1 MKKVDRYEYNLKLEE
16 IDKLVDQ
23 RDYGEAAKLAD
34 TIDWK
39 RVRNVRTLCLV
50 SEIYEA
56 AGRPEDSKTLLERAY
71 RRSPVGRTVLYRLVE
86 VTIQLHQYDEA
97 MEYYT
102 EYINVA
108 PNDTNRFILKYRIYR
123 GRGAS
128 PEELIPILEEYASLE
143 YTEQW
148 TYELAKLYQQAG
160 QIQKCLAMCDDL
172 VLWFHSGKYV
182 LKALELKKKYAR
194 LTPKQ
199 EEIYNEQFI
208 RPAETP
214 VKEEQPPEKTEDML
228 TTVAPEVNSE
238 AIAATIIASTEKE
251 IAGEIAAHKAE
262 LEQAELEQAGIVQ
275 TEPEQEEP
283 AQTVEEQ
290 AGEPDAEAEQ
300 PAAETDSE
308 EESREEMDLQV
319 ELAKSMRE
327 IISGVVKRTVEPE
340 EPGEPEEEMLPKKLQ
355 PIPQAEPQTE
365 PGQEAGKLSID
376 DILLSMGE
384 KGRALAQSA
393 REAQK
398 RAEADKSGEVSE
410 DVKEEEPSSSA
421 ESAREE
427 LQKTKRLDHTRE
439 DMKEEILREKTIR
452 VPTDK
457 IASLHARYG
466 MEELWEEQAHWM
478 RDAEEEAQFSGGE
491 TGEPGSEDGVLYE
504 AEEPEV
510 VYEMSQED
518 RAEYEPDE
526 DEAYA
531 AENPDEIYEPA
542 NEYQPEDSDTVGE
555 PEETA
560 GEESFVPPQYENP
573 DEDAPEV
580 MGEEDAPS
588 EQLTGEEEF
597 FDIEEDD
604 FESGEE
610 FEMDE
615 EGDFADAE
623 EEAAGGDRPVPAKEG
638 PLLPDHIREFFEGFT
653 EIEGLE
659 QQIANAVFQA
669 AANSGDRTSRTGN
682 ILIFGPHGAGKTT
695 LALNIAKA
703 AAQDRGS
710 DTLKVAK
717 IYAADFNRKDIA
729 ATVAKIAG
737 GTLIIEEA
745 GDLDTN
751 AIEQLTTAME
761 FRTDGMLVI
770 LEDEQQYMHDLL
782 MSHPRFT
789 MKFTAQIYLPD
800 YTAQELVMFAQL
812 YAGRQDYVIS
822 EDGRQVLLDKI
833 SAAAD
838 QGSNVSIANVAEL
851 VNHAIHRSNKLLR
864 KMTMGKKRYDEN
876 DFIIL
881 YAKDFK

>member
-1 MKKVDRYEYNLKLEE
+1 MNEVDKYEYNLKLEE

-23 RDYGEAAKLAD
+23 RDYEEAARLAD

-86 VTIQLHQYDEA
+86 VTILLRQYDEA

-108 PNDTNRFILKYRIYR
+108 PNDTNRFILKYRICR
-123 GRGAS
+123 GRGDS

-182 LKALELKKKYAR
+182 IKALELKKKYAR

-199 EEIYNEQFI
+199 EEIYNEQFV
-208 RPAETP
+208 RPVDTP
-214 VKEEQPPEKTEDML
+214 EKEEQPDGADDML
-228 TTVAPEVNSE
+228 TSVASEVNSE
-238 AIAATIIASTEKE
+238 VIAATIIASTEKE
-251 IAGEIAAHKAE
+251 IAGEVAAHKAE
-262 LEQAELEQAGIVQ
+262 LEQAELEQ
-275 TEPEQEEP
+275 TELEQAEPDQEERK
-283 AQTVEEQ
+283 AEEN
-290 AGEPDAEAEQ
+290 DR
-300 PAAETDSE
+300 PAAADGGESQE
-308 EESREEMDLQV
+308 ELDLQA

-327 IISGVVKRTVEPE
+327 IIAGVAKRSEEPEEQEEEEEPE
-340 EPGEPEEEMLPKKLQ
+340 EPVAPKELES
-355 PIPQAEPQTE
+355 IPQAEPSGE
-365 PGQEAGKLSID
+365 PEYGEGKLSID

-393 REAQK
+393 RSAQESVDESGLTGAQK
-398 RAEADKSGEVSE
+398 EALQYSSNPEKSLANKRSLPTYEE
-410 DVKEEEPSSSA
+410 PKEKDDEEEKEDFQNTRRRDYS
-421 ESAREE
+421 REE
-427 LQKTKRLDHTRE
+427 LRE
-439 DMKEEILREKTIR
+439 GILKEKTIR

-466 MEELWEEQAHWM
+466 VGELWEEQARLM
-478 RDAEEEAQFSGGE
+478 RESEEEFYKAGSKGG
-491 TGEPGSEDGVLYE
+491 
-504 AEEPEV
+504 A
-510 VYEMSQED
+510 VY
-518 RAEYEPDE
+518 RAEKSGMEVREYEE
-526 DEAYA
+526 DEYY
-531 AENPDEIYEPA
+531 EVDDPDEIYEM
-542 NEYQPEDSDTVGE
+542 PEEAAGE
-555 PEETA
+555 PEEEIIEGTGRELLEEPYTKDGPAESEEIFAKDA
-560 GEESFVPPQYENP
+560 GSETEKP
-573 DEDAPEV
+573 EDT
-580 MGEEDAPS
+580 GEDGAA
-588 EQLTGEEEF
+588 LTGEENSETK
-597 FDIEEDD
+597 EK
-604 FESGEE
+604 
-610 FEMDE
+610 E
-615 EGDFADAE
+615 EGRKT
-623 EEAAGGDRPVPAKEG
+623 GPKKEG
-638 PLLPDHIREFFEGFT
+638 PLLPDHIRGFFEGFT

-659 QQIANAVFQA
+659 QQIANAVLQA
-669 AANSGDRTSRTGN
+669 AGNGGDRTSRTGN
-682 ILIFGPHGAGKTT
+682 ILIFGPHGSGKTT
-695 LALNIAKA
+695 LAVNIARA
-703 AAQDRGS
+703 IAQDRGS
-710 DTLKVAK
+710 DTLKLAK

-729 ATVAKIAG
+729 ATVARIAG

-745 GDLDTN
+745 GDLDPN

-770 LEDEQQYMHDLL
+770 LEDEQQYIHDLL

-789 MKFTAQIYLPD
+789 MKFTAQIYLPV

-812 YAGRQDYVIS
+812 YADSQDYVIS
-822 EDGRQVLLDKI
+822 EEGREVLYDKI
-833 SAAAD
+833 SSVAE
-838 QGSNVSIANVAEL
+838 QGNNVSIANVTEL
-851 VNHAIHRSNKLLR
+851 VSHAISRSNKLLR
-864 KMTMGKKRYDEN
+864 KMVMGRKRYDEN